1 MKVAIH
7 QPHYLPWLGYLAKWA
22 AADLFIVL
30 DVVQYEKNGWQNR
43 NRIKTR
49 DGARWLT
56 VPVHAP
62 FGTPLGDVRVDRS
75 QAWAARHLRA
85 IEGAYAAAPRLAA
98 YREELRSFY
107 ATPWT
112 HLAPL
117 ATASARWLAQ
127 AFGITTPLSLAS
139 ELLGISRSATAEH
152 GRDEGGGLGG
162 SAGRPPMSTDS
173 TGRLVDLCRAAGA
186 DTYLAGSHGAGY
198 MDLDQFAA
206 ARIGVLAQ
214 TYEHPVYPQ
223 IHGEFVPQLSA
234 LDLLLTTGDQ
244 AIALLRKGD
253 RWSRLLPR

>member
-1 MKVAIH
+1 VRVAIH

-56 VPVHAP
+56 VPIHAP
-62 FGTPLGDVRVDRS
+62 FGTPIGEVGVDGS
-75 QAWAARHLRA
+75 QPWPARHLQA
-85 IEGAYAAAPRLAA
+85 IEDAYAEAPWLAA
-98 YREELRSFY
+98 YRKDLRSFY

-117 ATASARWLAQ
+117 ATASARWLAR
-127 AFGITTPLSLAS
+127 AFGITTPLRLAS
-139 ELLGISRSATAEH
+139 ELLRDSRSVTASP

-162 SAGRPPMSTDS
+162 PAARPPMSSDAT
-173 TGRLVDLCRAAGA
+173 TRLVELCRAAGA

-214 TYEHPVYPQ
+214 TYEDPVYPQ
-223 IHGEFVPQLSA
+223 VHGEFVPQLSA
-234 LDLLLTTGDQ
+234 LDLLLMAGDQ
-244 AIALLRKGD
+244 AIAILRQGD
-253 RWSRLLPR
+253 QWSRLLPS

>member
-1 MKVAIH
+1 MRVAIH

-62 FGTPLGDVRVDRS
+62 FGTPIGEVAVDSS
-75 QAWAARHLRA
+75 QAWPGRHLRA
-85 IEGAYAAAPRLAA
+85 IEDAYAGAPWLAT

-127 AFGITTPLSLAS
+127 AFGITTPFRLAS
-139 ELLGISRSATAEH
+139 ELLGISRSDTASP

-162 SAGRPPMSTDS
+162 PAARPPMSTD
-173 TGRLVDLCRAAGA
+173 RLVDLCRAAGA

-198 MDLDQFAA
+198 MDLDRFAA
-206 ARIGVLAQ
+206 ARIEVLAQ
-214 TYEHPVYPQ
+214 TYEHPVYRQ

-244 AIALLRKGD
+244 AIAILRQGD
-253 RWSRLLPR
+253 QWSRLLRP

>member
-30 DVVQYEKNGWQNR
+30 DIVQYGKHGWQNR

-62 FGTPLGDVRVDRS
+62 LGTPIGEVTVDRS

-85 IEGAYAAAPRLAA
+85 IENAYARAPWLGA
-98 YREELRSFY
+98 YREGLRRFY

-117 ATASARWLAQ
+117 ATASALWLAQ
-127 AFGITTPLSLAS
+127 AFGITTPLRLAS
-139 ELLGISRSATAEH
+139 ELGVVSSHPTR
-152 GRDEGGGLGG
+152 
-162 SAGRPPMSTDS
+162 
-173 TGRLVDLCRAAGA
+173 RLVELCRAAGA
-186 DTYLAGSHGAGY
+186 DTYLAGPHGVGY

-206 ARIGVLAQ
+206 AHIGVLAQ
-214 TYEHPVYPQ
+214 AYEHPVYGQ

-234 LDLLLTTGDQ
+234 LDLLLTTGEQ
-244 AIALLRKGD
+244 AIAILRKGD
-253 RWSRLLPR
+253 RWSRLLPL

>member
-1 MKVAIH
+1 VAIH

-49 DGARWLT
+49 EGARWLT

-62 FGTPLGDVRVDRS
+62 LGTPIGEVRVDGS
-75 QAWAARHLRA
+75 QPWPARHLQA
-85 IEGAYAAAPRLAA
+85 IEDAYAQAPWLAA
-98 YREELRSFY
+98 YRKDLRSFY

-127 AFGITTPLSLAS
+127 AFGITTPLRLAS
-139 ELLGISRSATAEH
+139 ELLGISNNVTADAT
-152 GRDEGGGLGG
+152 
-162 SAGRPPMSTDS
+162 T
-173 TGRLVDLCRAAGA
+173 RLVELCRAAGA

-214 TYEHPVYPQ
+214 TYEHPVYRQ
-223 IHGEFVPQLSA
+223 VHGEFVPQLSA
-234 LDLLLTTGDQ
+234 LDLLLTAGDQ
-244 AIALLRKGD
+244 AIATLREGD
-253 RWSRLLPR
+253 QWSRLLPS